1 MTETK
6 GILGTKLGMTQIFDD
21 TRAVPVTVI
30 KAGPCVVSQVKTK
43 GSDGYDAVQLAF
55 GTVRPRD
62 LTKPMKGHFETHD
75 ATPGRSVV
83 ELRTDD
89 AEAYQPGQEI
99 TVDVFRPGDL
109 VDVVGVSKGHGTSG
123 VMKRHGFHGLRASH
137 GTERKHRAPGAI
149 GACATPSRVFK
160 GMPMAGQFGN
170 IRVTVLNLEVVQAD
184 PERGLLLVKGAVPG
198 PNGGLVMA
206 RTAVKAPAKA
216 GAGSDA

>member
-1 MTETK
+1 MGTTK
-6 GILGTKLGMTQIFDD
+6 GIVGTKLGMTQIFDD

-43 GSDGYDAVQLAF
+43 DTDGYDAVQIAF

-62 LTKPMKGHFETHD
+62 LNRPMKGHFESHD
-75 ATPGRSVV
+75 AKPGRHVV

-89 AEAYQPGQEI
+89 ASEFQPGQEI
-99 TVDVFRPGDL
+99 TVDVFRPGER

-123 VMKRHGFHGLRASH
+123 VMKRHGFRGLRASH

-160 GMPMAGQFGN
+160 DMPMAGQHGN
-170 IRVTVLNLEVVQAD
+170 ARVTVLNLEVVQAD
-184 PERGLLLVKGAVPG
+184 AERGLLLVKGAVPG

-206 RTAVKAPAKA
+206 RSAVKAPAKV
-216 GAGSDA
+216 GA

>member
-89 AEAYQPGQEI
+89 AAAYQPGQEI

-216 GAGSDA
+216 RAGSDA